1 MKKKV
6 MLSVAA
12 AATITLM
19 NMGAASNVQAASLD
33 CNSTGNK
40 QTINFQQCYKYPNC
54 FVGIQIIGQN
64 MNGCGVNK
72 PAGETDKPSQDNQA
86 GQDSVQKP
94 SEGTGNTQTPSTD
107 AGNTQTPSTGTGD
120 NTNTNEES
128 STTGEVSAFEQEVLD
143 LTNAER
149 EKYGLQPL
157 TLDTELSKVA
167 RVKSEDMAANNYFDH
182 TSPTYGTP
190 FEMMKQF
197 GISYTSAAENIAQ
210 GQTTP
215 AQVVQAWMNS
225 QGHRKNILNSSY
237 THIGIGHAADGN
249 YWTQMFIGK

>member
-1 MKKKV
+1 MNKKV

-19 NMGAASNVQAASLD
+19 NMGAASNAEAASLD

-40 QTINFQQCYKYPNC
+40 QTINLEQFNKYPNC
-54 FVGIQIIGQN
+54 FASIKVIKQN
-64 MNGCGVNK
+64 WNGCGVNK
-72 PAGETDKPSQDNQA
+72 PAGETDKPCQDDQTSQEN
-86 GQDSVQKP
+86 V
-94 SEGTGNTQTPSTD
+94 QTPSTGT
-107 AGNTQTPSTGTGD
+107 GNTQTPSTGTGNTD
-120 NTNTNEES
+120 NVTEENTNTNEES
-128 STTGEVSAFEQEVLD
+128 TTNGEVSAFEQEVLE

-149 EKYGLQPL
+149 EKQGLQPL

-197 GISYTSAAENIAQ
+197 GISYSSAAENIAQ

-215 AQVVQAWMNS
+215 AQVVEAWMNS
-225 QGHRKNILNSSY
+225 QGHRENIMNSSY

>member
-1 MKKKV
+1 

-19 NMGAASNVQAASLD
+19 NMGAASNAEAASLD

-40 QTINFQQCYKYPNC
+40 QTINFEQFNKYPNC
-54 FVGIQIIGQN
+54 FVGIKVIGQN
-64 MNGCGVNK
+64 LNGCGANK
-72 PAGETDKPSQDNQA
+72 PSAETDKPCQGNQT
-86 GQDSVQKP
+86 GQDDQ
-94 SEGTGNTQTPSTD
+94 TGQENVQTPSTGT
-107 AGNTQTPSTGTGD
+107 GNTQTPSTGTGNND
-120 NTNTNEES
+120 NVTEENTNTNEES
-128 STTGEVSAFEQEVLD
+128 TVNGEVSAFEQEVLE

-149 EKYGLQPL
+149 QKQGLQPL

-197 GISYTSAAENIAQ
+197 GISYSSAAENIAQ

-215 AQVVQAWMNS
+215 AQVVEAWMNS
-225 QGHRKNILNSSY
+225 QGHRENIMNSSY